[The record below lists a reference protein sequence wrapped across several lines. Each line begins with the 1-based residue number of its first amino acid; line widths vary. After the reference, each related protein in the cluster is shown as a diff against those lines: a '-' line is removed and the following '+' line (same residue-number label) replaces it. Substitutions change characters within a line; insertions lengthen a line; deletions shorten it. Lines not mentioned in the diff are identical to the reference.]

1 MKLGL
6 FQMPLHPA
14 NRPFHETLAEDAKKI
29 IYADELG
36 FDQAWVG
43 EHFSATTEPISA
55 PMMFMASLLPQ
66 TKNIVFGTGVV
77 ALPNHHPAVVAAEA
91 AQFDNMARGRFIFG
105 IGPSGLSSD
114 HELFGNTDAK
124 VRTEKLLESIDIITK
139 IWAQDPPYDIAGK
152 YWQVKITESIV
163 PELGIGSMPK
173 PYQRPLPPI
182 AMSAMSPFSSTVR
195 TAAERGWMPISANF
209 CPEYIVAS
217 HYRKYV
223 EGCEAVGRVP
233 DGKDWY
239 VARNIVIADSDDEA
253 LDIVLD
259 PKGSLYYYFDYLWTV
274 MKRANYTV
282 VMKDDPNADDA
293 SVTTEDLIRSMT
305 IFGSKQTVIDKLAA
319 FRERVGPFGG
329 LLLSSPDGSGPELE
343 RQLKTMRYLA
353 QDVMPPLRKI
363 AAAHDGRELV
373 SEA

>member
-14 NRPFHETLAEDAKKI
+14 TRPFHETLKENAKKI

-43 EHFSATTEPISA
+43 EHFSATTEPIAA
-55 PMMFMASLLPQ
+55 PMMFMASLLRQ
-66 TKNIVFGTGVV
+66 TKNIVFATGVV
-77 ALPNHHPAVVAAEA
+77 ALPNHDPIIVAAEA
-91 AQFDNMARGRFIFG
+91 AQFDHMSEGRFIFG

-114 HELFGNTDAK
+114 HEVFGNTDGK

-139 IWAQDPPYDIAGK
+139 IWGQDPPYDIQGK
-152 YWQVKITESIV
+152 YWNVKITESIV
-163 PELGIGSMPK
+163 PALGIGFMPK

-182 AMSAMSPFSSTVR
+182 AMSAMSPFSSTVK

-217 HYRKYV
+217 HYKKYV
-223 EGCEAVGRVP
+223 EGCNAADRVP
-233 DGKDWY
+233 HGKDWY
-239 VARNIVIADSDDEA
+239 VARNMVIADSEQEA
-253 LDIVLD
+253 LDIVLN

-282 VMKDDPNADDA
+282 VMKEDPNAPDE
-293 SVTTEDLIRSMT
+293 SITTEDLIKSMT
-305 IFGSKQTVIDKLAA
+305 IYGTPKTVTEKLVA

-329 LLLSSPDGSGPELE
+329 LLMSSPDGSGPELD
-343 RQLKTMRYLA
+343 RQLKTMKHLA
-353 QDVMPPLRKI
+353 EDVMPKLRR
-363 AAAHDGRELV
+363 AALDQESLFAV
-373 SEA
+373 SAE

>member
-14 NRPFHETLAEDAKKI
+14 NRPFHETLKENARKI
-29 IYADELG
+29 IYADKLG

-43 EHFSATTEPISA
+43 EHFSATTEPIAA

-77 ALPNHHPAVVAAEA
+77 ALPNHNPVIVAAEA
-91 AQFDNMARGRFIFG
+91 AQFDHMSEGRFMFG

-114 HELFGNTDAK
+114 HELFGNTDGK
-124 VRTEKLLESIDIITK
+124 VRTEKLLESIDIITR
-139 IWAQDPPYDIAGK
+139 IWQQDPPYDIQGK

-163 PELGIGSMPK
+163 PSLGIGYMPK

-182 AMSAMSPFSSTVR
+182 AMSAMSPYSSTVK

-217 HYRKYV
+217 HFKKYV
-223 EGCEAVGRVP
+223 KGFEAVGRAP
-233 DGKDWY
+233 DGKDWL
-239 VARNIVIADSDDEA
+239 VARNIVIADSEQEA
-253 LDIVLD
+253 LDAVLD

-282 VMKDDPNADDA
+282 VMKEDPNSQDD
-293 SVTTEDLIRSMT
+293 SLTTEDLIRSMT
-305 IFGSKQTVIDKLAA
+305 IYGSPATVTEKLAA

-329 LLLSSPDGSGPELE
+329 LLMSSPDGSGPELE
-343 RQLKTMRYLA
+343 RQLKTMRHLA
-353 QDVMPPLRKI
+353 LDVMPKLRSY
-363 AAAHDGRELV
+363 AARQETLMATSDT
-373 SEA
+373 